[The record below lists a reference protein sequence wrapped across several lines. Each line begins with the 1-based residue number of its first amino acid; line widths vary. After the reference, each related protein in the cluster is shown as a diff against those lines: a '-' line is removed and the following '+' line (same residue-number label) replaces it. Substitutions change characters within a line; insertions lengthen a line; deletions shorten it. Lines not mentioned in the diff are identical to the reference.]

1 MWQNPLRKAMTK
13 KGSFANDDDDDDDDI
28 NMELFKTESVRLDEI

>member
-13 KGSFANDDDDDDDDI
+13 RGSFANDDDDNDN
-28 NMELFKTESVRLDEI
+28 NMEIFKTESVRYEEV